1 MPLTRAQRERL
12 EQRLKEERAQ
22 IARALGRSVRDHSR
36 ASEQEQSGDLSN
48 MPFHPADIGTDTMD
62 EELDASNAT
71 RMSRELAEIDAA
83 LERLYEAPDKFGL
96 CEDTHEDIPF
106 ERLLLI
112 PWARTCSEAEDSARR

>member
-1 MPLTRAQRERL
+1 MPLTSAQRERL
-12 EQRLKEERAQ
+12 EQRLKEERAETV
-22 IARALGRSVRDHSR
+22 RALGRSVRDHSR
-36 ASEQEQSGDLSN
+36 ASEQDQSGNLST

-83 LERLYEAPDKFGL
+83 LDRLYRAPDKFGI
-96 CEDTHEDIPF
+96 CEDTGSEIPF

-112 PWARTCSEAEDSARR
+112 PWARTCSEAEGSGRT